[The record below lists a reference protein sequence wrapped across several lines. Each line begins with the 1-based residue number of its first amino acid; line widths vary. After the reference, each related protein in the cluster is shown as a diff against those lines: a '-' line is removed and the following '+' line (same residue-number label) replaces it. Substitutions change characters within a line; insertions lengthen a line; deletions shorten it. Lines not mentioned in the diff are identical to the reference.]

1 MPAHKFSRNWKFKI
15 SKKYW
20 VSGETNMSKKDYKQ
34 FSIRRLEN
42 GMVALDSLIAGVV
55 VNLFYENIG

>member
-1 MPAHKFSRNWKFKI
+1 
-15 SKKYW
+15 
-20 VSGETNMSKKDYKQ
+20 MSKKDYKQ